1 MIRLHVPT
9 PLAPDAAVAPTL
21 DQSRYLTQVMRLKLG
36 DSLLVFNGID
46 GEWRCVIT
54 EVLKKG
60 VVLRA
65 EEQVRPQAMG
75 PDVQLLIAV
84 VKKSAL
90 EFAVEKA
97 TELGARRVGLVVT
110 HRTQVQHVRMDRLDA
125 IAIEAAEQ
133 TGRLDV
139 PMIDEPVKLGDLLD
153 GWEAGR
159 RLMFCDETGGA
170 PAWKTLREP
179 SPSRGEGW
187 VGVDAPPSPK
197 RAREAAD
204 AVGQRH
210 PSPSLDH
217 PASTPIPDGRRPAS
231 GDPSST
237 PLEGEGRRWAILIG
251 PEGGFSPE
259 ERERLRALPFTTAV
273 SLGPR
278 ILRADTAAVA
288 ALTLWQAAVGD
299 WER

>member
-1 MIRLHVPT
+1 MADRRDLGYGWPMIRLHVPQS
-9 PLAPDAAVAPTL
+9 LAPEAAVLPTL

-36 DSLLVFNGID
+36 DSLLVFNGRD
-46 GEWRCVIT
+46 GEWRCVIA
-54 EVLKKG
+54 EILKKG
-60 VVLRA
+60 VVLRTG
-65 EEQVRPQAMG
+65 EQVRAQAMG
-75 PDVQLLIAV
+75 PDVDLLIAV

-110 HRTQVQHVRMDRLDA
+110 QRTQVQHVRMDRLDA

-139 PMIDEPVKLGDLLD
+139 PMIDEPVKLTDLLD
-153 GWEAGR
+153 GFEAGR

-170 PAWKTLREP
+170 PVMGAL
-179 SPSRGEGW
+179 
-187 VGVDAPPSPK
+187 
-197 RAREAAD
+197 AD
-204 AVGQRH
+204 AGTG
-210 PSPSLDH
+210 P
-217 PASTPIPDGRRPAS
+217 
-231 GDPSST
+231 
-237 PLEGEGRRWAILIG
+237 WAILIG

-288 ALTLWQAAVGD
+288 ALTLWQAALGD

>member
-1 MIRLHVPT
+1 MVRLFVPT
-9 PLAPDAAVAPTL
+9 PLAPDALVAPTL

-36 DSLLVFNGID
+36 DSLLVFNGRD
-46 GEWRCVIT
+46 GEWRCVIA
-54 EVLKKG
+54 EILKKG
-60 VVLRA
+60 VVLRVG
-65 EEQVRPQAMG
+65 EQVRPQTMG

-97 TELGARRVGLVVT
+97 TELGARRIGLVVT
-110 HRTQVQHVRMDRLDA
+110 QRTQTQHVRMDRLDA

-139 PMIDEPVKLGDLLD
+139 PMIDAPVKLGELLD

-170 PAWKTLREP
+170 PAMGALIPNP
-179 SPSRGEGW
+179 SKP
-187 VGVDAPPSPK
+187 
-197 RAREAAD
+197 
-204 AVGQRH
+204 
-210 PSPSLDH
+210 
-217 PASTPIPDGRRPAS
+217 
-231 GDPSST
+231 
-237 PLEGEGRRWAILIG
+237 WAILIG

-259 ERERLRALPFTTAV
+259 ERERLRALPFAVAV

-278 ILRADTAAVA
+278 ILRADTAAIA

>member
-1 MIRLHVPT
+1 MIRLYLPQ
-9 PLAPDAAVAPTL
+9 PLSTDAAIAPTL

-36 DSLLVFNGID
+36 DALLVFNGRD
-46 GEWRCVIT
+46 GEWRCVIA

-65 EEQVRPQAMG
+65 GEQVRTQSTG
-75 PDVQLLIAV
+75 PDVELLISV

-97 TELGARRVGLVVT
+97 VELGARRIRLVVSQ
-110 HRTQVQHVRMDRLDA
+110 RTQTHHVRMDRLDA

-133 TGRLDV
+133 TGRVDV
-139 PMIDEPVKLGDLLD
+139 PMIDAPAKLGELLD

-159 RLMFCDETGGA
+159 RLMFCDETGGE
-170 PAWKTLREP
+170 PAAGAL
-179 SPSRGEGW
+179 
-187 VGVDAPPSPK
+187 
-197 RAREAAD
+197 AD
-204 AVGQRH
+204 AGGG
-210 PSPSLDH
+210 PW
-217 PASTPIPDGRRPAS
+217 G
-231 GDPSST
+231 
-237 PLEGEGRRWAILIG
+237 ILIG

-259 ERERLRALPFTTAV
+259 ERARLRALPFATAV

-278 ILRADTAAVA
+278 ILRADTAAIA

-299 WER
+299 WDR

>member
-21 DQSRYLTQVMRLKLG
+21 DQSRYLTQVMRLKLA
-36 DSLLVFNGID
+36 DSLLVFNGRD
-46 GEWRCVIT
+46 GEWRCVIA
-54 EVLKKG
+54 EILKKG

-65 EEQVRPQAMG
+65 VEQVRQQAMG
-75 PDVQLLIAV
+75 PDLHLLISV

-97 TELGARRVGLVVT
+97 TELGARRVGLMVT
-110 HRTQVQHVRMDRLDA
+110 HRTQTQHVRMDRLDA
-125 IAIEAAEQ
+125 IAVEAAEQ

-139 PMIDEPVKLGDLLD
+139 PMIEAPAKLGDLLD

-159 RLMFCDETGGA
+159 RLMFCDETGGEPVMAALSPA
-170 PAWKTLREP
+170 P
-179 SPSRGEGW
+179 SGEGDHPKD
-187 VGVDAPPSPK
+187 GGGASQRAQSRRPSTALRSPSPK
-197 RAREAAD
+197 GGGIA
-204 AVGQRH
+204 G
-210 PSPSLDH
+210 P
-217 PASTPIPDGRRPAS
+217 
-231 GDPSST
+231 
-237 PLEGEGRRWAILIG
+237 WAILIG

-299 WER
+299 WQR

>member
-1 MIRLHVPT
+1 MIRLHVPS
-9 PLAPDAAVAPTL
+9 PLTADAAILPTL

-36 DSLLVFNGID
+36 DSLLVFNGRD
-46 GEWRCVIT
+46 GEWRCVIA
-54 EVLKKG
+54 EILKKG

-65 EEQVRPQAMG
+65 AEQVRAQAMG
-75 PDVQLLIAV
+75 PDVELLIAV

-110 HRTQVQHVRMDRLDA
+110 QRTQVQHVRMDRLDA

-139 PMIDEPVKLGDLLD
+139 PMIDEPVKLTDLLD
-153 GWEAGR
+153 GFEGGR

-170 PAWKTLREP
+170 PVMGALAEAGT
-179 SPSRGEGW
+179 
-187 VGVDAPPSPK
+187 APW
-197 RAREAAD
+197 
-204 AVGQRH
+204 AV
-210 PSPSLDH
+210 
-217 PASTPIPDGRRPAS
+217 
-231 GDPSST
+231 
-237 PLEGEGRRWAILIG
+237 LIG

-288 ALTLWQAAVGD
+288 ALTLWQAGLGD
-299 WER
+299 WQR